1 MKNNDVLRMFRY
13 SLSIADNTMINIFK
27 LAKCNIDKPQ
37 LLNLLKK
44 EGDPDYVSCSTTLL
58 ERFFDGLIIYN
69 RGSESDS
76 SQLEEKPVDQG
87 LYRRNEDSK
96 PDRALQDKNSSNI
109 KPSES
114 LSNNLILKKIR
125 IALDLKQDDMMEI
138 FRLGN
143 VALTKGEFSAL
154 FRKEGHKNYKECGDQ
169 YLKKFLQ
176 GLAVRHR
183 M

>member
-13 SLSIADNTMINIFK
+13 SLNIPDNIMINIFK
-27 LAKCNIDKPQ
+27 LAKCQIDKPQ

-44 EGDPDYVSCSTTLL
+44 EGDSGYVSCSTTLL
-58 ERFFDGLIIYN
+58 ERFFDGLILYN
-69 RGSESDS
+69 RGSEPDS
-76 SQLEEKPVDQG
+76 SG
-87 LYRRNEDSK
+87 LYEKSLDTESKSPKIK
-96 PDRALQDKNSSNI
+96 PDRALQDKKSINT
-109 KPSES
+109 KPPES

-125 IALDLKQDDMMEI
+125 IALDLKQEDMMEI

-143 VALTKGEFSAL
+143 MNLTKGEFSAL

-169 YLKKFLQ
+169 YLRKFLQ
-176 GLAVRHR
+176 GLAERHR